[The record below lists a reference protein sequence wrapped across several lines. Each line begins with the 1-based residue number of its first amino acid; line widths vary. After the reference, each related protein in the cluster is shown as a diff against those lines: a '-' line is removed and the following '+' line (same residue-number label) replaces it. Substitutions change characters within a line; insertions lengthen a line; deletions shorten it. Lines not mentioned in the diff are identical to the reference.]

1 MTAPPKR
8 LNDYESTCGPPSL
21 QPRSY
26 LIDVNV
32 NVNDNST
39 LFSSAN
45 FSDKVAGWLGLRLKG
60 R

>member
-45 FSDKVAGWLGLRLKG
+45 LISLIKLLAG
-60 R
+60 